1 MEVQHS
7 DSEVQTT
14 AKKRWGLLGTP
25 TSIYNQIYL
34 LHLQLQTFI
43 LFTYGENEKRN
54 RKIWMGERGSV

>member
-7 DSEVQTT
+7 ETDVQGDT
-14 AKKRWGLLGTP
+14 KKRWGLLGTP

-43 LFTYGENEKRN
+43 LFTYGENETGYKVCKYRN
-54 RKIWMGERGSV
+54 I